1 MNYRMVAFVLGRIF
15 AIEACLMLFPLICG
29 MLYGEW
35 YLLPAFL
42 LPAALLAVLGF
53 ITSRKTPKNTT
64 IFARDGLAIVAL
76 VWVLMSAFGALPFVI
91 SGEIPSFI
99 DAFFETVSGFTTTG
113 STILTDV
120 EALSHGT
127 LFWRSFSHWVGGM
140 GVLVFAMAVLPM
152 TDGRAMHLM
161 RAEVPGPTVGKISS
175 KLSDSAKILY
185 AIYFAMTLIEV
196 ILLCA
201 GGMPL
206 FDSLIHSFGTAG
218 TGGFS
223 NKGLSV
229 GAYNNP
235 YFEIVIGVFM
245 LLFGINFNLYYFL
258 LLRRFR
264 DALCSEEM
272 LTYLG
277 IVGFSTVT
285 ITLNILHLYDNVGTA
300 LRTAFFQVSSI
311 ITTTGYASADF
322 NLWPTYSRI
331 VICILMF
338 FGACAGSTA
347 GGLKISRVVIFLKAA
362 KQDLNKM
369 LHTHAVTTV
378 RFEGKPLDEKVLR
391 GVHNYF
397 NIYMLLLTLSV
408 LLLSL
413 DGFDIVSTFTAV
425 VTCFNNVG
433 PGLEMVGPMGSF
445 ADFSAPAK
453 LLLSFDM
460 LAGRLELYPMLAL
473 FSPRLWRKR
482 ISFLKKPKFDF
493 NSGFQDLPPC
503 GRSFFIGCR
512 KMAEHRKPQAK
523 HHLVPTCIYITKPR
537 EGIPC
542 AATKMGKLYRKICS
556 FFWCWG
562 CWRQC
567 WRRWCI
573 FCITPSTPRPPP
585 PTIALPP
592 SRPPQ
597 QGRLPCPKSS
607 ALPLTTA
614 PAPTR
619 RKFWIYW
626 KKSTYQQP
634 FLSVLRM
641 PTKRTW
647 IKLPT
652 SPPQATRSPCTA
664 PATSTAKSIAV
675 PMLSGRTSSSCARP
689 SAPTWT
695 PIP

>member
-1 MNYRMVAFVLGRIF
+1 MNYKMVAFVLGRIF
-15 AIEACLMLFPLICG
+15 CIEAVLMLFP
-29 MLYGEW
+29 MLCAACYGEW

-42 LPAALLAVLGF
+42 LPAVLLAVLGLAA
-53 ITSRKTPKNTT
+53 SLRTPKNTT

-127 LFWRSFSHWVGGM
+127 LFWRSFAHWVGGM
-140 GVLVFAMAVLPM
+140 GVLVLAMAVLPM

-185 AIYFAMTLIEV
+185 AIYFAMTLAEV

-206 FDSLIHSFGTAG
+206 FDSLIHAFGTAG

-264 DALCSEEM
+264 DAFCSEEM

-277 IVGFSTVT
+277 IVAFSTVT
-285 ITLNILHLYDNVGTA
+285 ITLNILHLYDGVGTA

-322 NLWPTYSRI
+322 NLWPTYART
-331 VICILMF
+331 VICILTF
-338 FGACAGSTA
+338 IGACAGSTA
-347 GGLKISRVVIFLKAA
+347 GGLKISRIVIFFKAA

-397 NIYMLLLTLSV
+397 NIYMLLLAVSI
-408 LLLSL
+408 LLISL
-413 DGFDIVSTFTAV
+413 DGFDLVTTFTSV
-425 VTCFNNVG
+425 LTCFNNVG
-433 PGLEMVGPMGSF
+433 PGLEVVGPMGNF
-445 ADFSAPAK
+445 AGFSAPAK

-473 FSPRLWRKR
+473 FSPRLWQKR
-482 ISFLKKPKFDF
+482 IS
-493 NSGFQDLPPC
+493 
-503 GRSFFIGCR
+503 SF
-512 KMAEHRKPQAK
+512 KE
-523 HHLVPTCIYITKPR
+523 
-537 EGIPC
+537 
-542 AATKMGKLYRKICS
+542 
-556 FFWCWG
+556 
-562 CWRQC
+562 
-567 WRRWCI
+567 
-573 FCITPSTPRPPP
+573 
-585 PTIALPP
+585 
-592 SRPPQ
+592 
-597 QGRLPCPKSS
+597 
-607 ALPLTTA
+607 
-614 PAPTR
+614 
-619 RKFWIYW
+619 
-626 KKSTYQQP
+626 
-634 FLSVLRM
+634 
-641 PTKRTW
+641 
-647 IKLPT
+647 
-652 SPPQATRSPCTA
+652 
-664 PATSTAKSIAV
+664 
-675 PMLSGRTSSSCARP
+675 AR
-689 SAPTWT
+689 A
-695 PIP
+695 

>member
-1 MNYRMVAFVLGRIF
+1 MNYKMVVFVLGRIF
-15 AIEACLMLFPLICG
+15 CIEAVLMLFP
-29 MLYGEW
+29 MLCAACYGEW

-42 LPAALLAVLGF
+42 LPAVLLAVLGLAA
-53 ITSRKTPKNTT
+53 SLRTPKNTT

-127 LFWRSFSHWVGGM
+127 LFWRSFAHWVGGM

-206 FDSLIHSFGTAG
+206 FDSLIHSFGSAG

-223 NKGLSV
+223 NKALSV

-264 DALCSEEM
+264 DAFCSEEM

-277 IVGFSTVT
+277 IVAFSTVT
-285 ITLNILHLYDNVGTA
+285 ITLNILHLYDGVGTA

-311 ITTTGYASADF
+311 ITTTGYASTDF
-322 NLWPTYSRI
+322 NLWPTYSRT
-331 VICILMF
+331 VICILTF
-338 FGACAGSTA
+338 IGACAGSTA
-347 GGLKISRVVIFLKAA
+347 GGLKISRIIIFFKAA
-362 KQDLNKM
+362 RQDLNKM

-397 NIYMLLLTLSV
+397 NIYMLLLAVSV
-408 LLLSL
+408 LLISL
-413 DGFDIVSTFTAV
+413 DGFDLVTTFTSV
-425 VTCFNNVG
+425 LTCFNNVG
-433 PGLEMVGPMGSF
+433 PGLEVVGPMGNF
-445 ADFSAPAK
+445 AGFSAPAK

-482 ISFLKKPKFDF
+482 IS
-493 NSGFQDLPPC
+493 
-503 GRSFFIGCR
+503 SF
-512 KMAEHRKPQAK
+512 KE
-523 HHLVPTCIYITKPR
+523 
-537 EGIPC
+537 
-542 AATKMGKLYRKICS
+542 
-556 FFWCWG
+556 
-562 CWRQC
+562 
-567 WRRWCI
+567 
-573 FCITPSTPRPPP
+573 
-585 PTIALPP
+585 
-592 SRPPQ
+592 
-597 QGRLPCPKSS
+597 
-607 ALPLTTA
+607 
-614 PAPTR
+614 
-619 RKFWIYW
+619 
-626 KKSTYQQP
+626 
-634 FLSVLRM
+634 
-641 PTKRTW
+641 
-647 IKLPT
+647 
-652 SPPQATRSPCTA
+652 
-664 PATSTAKSIAV
+664 
-675 PMLSGRTSSSCARP
+675 ARV
-689 SAPTWT
+689 
-695 PIP
+695 

>member
-1 MNYRMVAFVLGRIF
+1 MNYKMVVFVLGRIF
-15 AIEACLMLFPLICG
+15 CIEAVLMLFP
-29 MLYGEW
+29 MLCAACYGEW

-42 LPAALLAVLGF
+42 LPAVLLAVLGLAA
-53 ITSRKTPKNTT
+53 SLRTPKNTT

-127 LFWRSFSHWVGGM
+127 LFWRSFAHWVGGM

-185 AIYFAMTLIEV
+185 AIYFAMTLTEV

-206 FDSLIHSFGTAG
+206 FDSLIHSFGSAG
-218 TGGFS
+218 TCGFS
-223 NKGLSV
+223 NKALSV

-264 DALCSEEM
+264 DAFCSEEM

-277 IVGFSTVT
+277 IVAFSTVT
-285 ITLNILHLYDNVGTA
+285 ITLNILHLYDGVGTA

-322 NLWPTYSRI
+322 NLWPTYSRT
-331 VICILMF
+331 VICILTF
-338 FGACAGSTA
+338 IGACAGSTA
-347 GGLKISRVVIFLKAA
+347 GGLKISRIIIFFKAA

-397 NIYMLLLTLSV
+397 NIYMLLLAVSV
-408 LLLSL
+408 LLISL
-413 DGFDIVSTFTAV
+413 DGFDLVTTFTSV

-433 PGLEMVGPMGSF
+433 PGLEVVGPMGNF
-445 ADFSAPAK
+445 AGFSAPAK

-473 FSPRLWRKR
+473 FSPRLWQKR
-482 ISFLKKPKFDF
+482 IS
-493 NSGFQDLPPC
+493 
-503 GRSFFIGCR
+503 SF
-512 KMAEHRKPQAK
+512 KE
-523 HHLVPTCIYITKPR
+523 
-537 EGIPC
+537 
-542 AATKMGKLYRKICS
+542 
-556 FFWCWG
+556 
-562 CWRQC
+562 
-567 WRRWCI
+567 
-573 FCITPSTPRPPP
+573 
-585 PTIALPP
+585 
-592 SRPPQ
+592 
-597 QGRLPCPKSS
+597 
-607 ALPLTTA
+607 
-614 PAPTR
+614 
-619 RKFWIYW
+619 
-626 KKSTYQQP
+626 
-634 FLSVLRM
+634 
-641 PTKRTW
+641 
-647 IKLPT
+647 
-652 SPPQATRSPCTA
+652 
-664 PATSTAKSIAV
+664 
-675 PMLSGRTSSSCARP
+675 AR
-689 SAPTWT
+689 A
-695 PIP
+695 

>member
-1 MNYRMVAFVLGRIF
+1 MNYKMVAFVLGRIF
-15 AIEACLMLFPLICG
+15 CIEAVLMLFP
-29 MLYGEW
+29 MLCAACYGEW

-42 LPAALLAVLGF
+42 LPAVLLAVLGLAA
-53 ITSRKTPKNTT
+53 SLRTPKNTT

-76 VWVLMSAFGALPFVI
+76 VWVLMSTFGALPFVI

-127 LFWRSFSHWVGGM
+127 LFWRSFAHWVGGM
-140 GVLVFAMAVLPM
+140 GVLVLAMAVLPM

-185 AIYFAMTLIEV
+185 AIYFAMTLAEV

-206 FDSLIHSFGTAG
+206 FDSLIHAFGTAG

-264 DALCSEEM
+264 DAFCSEEM

-277 IVGFSTVT
+277 IVAFSTVT
-285 ITLNILHLYDNVGTA
+285 ITLNILHLYDGVGTA

-322 NLWPTYSRI
+322 NLWPTYART
-331 VICILMF
+331 VICILTF
-338 FGACAGSTA
+338 IGACAGSTA
-347 GGLKISRVVIFLKAA
+347 GGLKISRIVIFFKAA

-397 NIYMLLLTLSV
+397 NIYMLLLAVSI
-408 LLLSL
+408 LLISL
-413 DGFDIVSTFTAV
+413 DGFDLVTTFTSV
-425 VTCFNNVG
+425 LTCINNVG
-433 PGLEMVGPMGSF
+433 PGLEVVGPMGNF
-445 ADFSAPAK
+445 AGFSAPAK

-460 LAGRLELYPMLAL
+460 LAGRLELYPMLEL
-473 FSPRLWRKR
+473 FSPRLWQKR
-482 ISFLKKPKFDF
+482 IS
-493 NSGFQDLPPC
+493 
-503 GRSFFIGCR
+503 SF
-512 KMAEHRKPQAK
+512 KE
-523 HHLVPTCIYITKPR
+523 
-537 EGIPC
+537 
-542 AATKMGKLYRKICS
+542 
-556 FFWCWG
+556 
-562 CWRQC
+562 
-567 WRRWCI
+567 
-573 FCITPSTPRPPP
+573 
-585 PTIALPP
+585 
-592 SRPPQ
+592 
-597 QGRLPCPKSS
+597 
-607 ALPLTTA
+607 
-614 PAPTR
+614 
-619 RKFWIYW
+619 
-626 KKSTYQQP
+626 
-634 FLSVLRM
+634 
-641 PTKRTW
+641 
-647 IKLPT
+647 
-652 SPPQATRSPCTA
+652 
-664 PATSTAKSIAV
+664 
-675 PMLSGRTSSSCARP
+675 AR
-689 SAPTWT
+689 A
-695 PIP
+695 

>member
-1 MNYRMVAFVLGRIF
+1 MNYKMVVFVLGRIF
-15 AIEACLMLFPLICG
+15 CIEAVLMLFP
-29 MLYGEW
+29 MLCAACYGEW

-42 LPAALLAVLGF
+42 LPAVLLAVLGLAA
-53 ITSRKTPKNTT
+53 SLRTPKNTT

-127 LFWRSFSHWVGGM
+127 LFWRSFAHWVGGM

-185 AIYFAMTLIEV
+185 AIYFAMTLAEV

-206 FDSLIHSFGTAG
+206 FDSLIHS
-218 TGGFS
+218 
-223 NKGLSV
+223 
-229 GAYNNP
+229 
-235 YFEIVIGVFM
+235 FM

-264 DALCSEEM
+264 DAFCSEEM

-277 IVGFSTVT
+277 IVAFSTVT
-285 ITLNILHLYDNVGTA
+285 ITLNILHLYDGVGTA

-322 NLWPTYSRI
+322 NLWPTYSRT
-331 VICILMF
+331 VICILTF
-338 FGACAGSTA
+338 IGACAGSTA
-347 GGLKISRVVIFLKAA
+347 GGLKISRIIIFFKAA

-397 NIYMLLLTLSV
+397 NIYMLLLAVSV
-408 LLLSL
+408 LLISL
-413 DGFDIVSTFTAV
+413 DGFDLVTTFTSV

-433 PGLEMVGPMGSF
+433 PGLEVVGPMGNF
-445 ADFSAPAK
+445 AGFSAPAK

-482 ISFLKKPKFDF
+482 IS
-493 NSGFQDLPPC
+493 
-503 GRSFFIGCR
+503 SF
-512 KMAEHRKPQAK
+512 KE
-523 HHLVPTCIYITKPR
+523 
-537 EGIPC
+537 
-542 AATKMGKLYRKICS
+542 
-556 FFWCWG
+556 
-562 CWRQC
+562 
-567 WRRWCI
+567 
-573 FCITPSTPRPPP
+573 
-585 PTIALPP
+585 
-592 SRPPQ
+592 
-597 QGRLPCPKSS
+597 
-607 ALPLTTA
+607 
-614 PAPTR
+614 
-619 RKFWIYW
+619 
-626 KKSTYQQP
+626 
-634 FLSVLRM
+634 
-641 PTKRTW
+641 
-647 IKLPT
+647 
-652 SPPQATRSPCTA
+652 
-664 PATSTAKSIAV
+664 
-675 PMLSGRTSSSCARP
+675 AR
-689 SAPTWT
+689 A
-695 PIP
+695 

>member
-1 MNYRMVAFVLGRIF
+1 MNYKMVAFVLGRIF
-15 AIEACLMLFPLICG
+15 CIEAVLMLFP
-29 MLYGEW
+29 MLCAACYGEW

-42 LPAALLAVLGF
+42 LPAVLLAVLGLAA
-53 ITSRKTPKNTT
+53 SLRTPKNTT

-76 VWVLMSAFGALPFVI
+76 VWVLMSTFGALPFVI

-127 LFWRSFSHWVGGM
+127 LFWRSFAHWVGGM
-140 GVLVFAMAVLPM
+140 GVLVLAMAVLPM

-185 AIYFAMTLIEV
+185 AIYFAMTLAEV

-206 FDSLIHSFGTAG
+206 FDSLIHAFGTAG

-235 YFEIVIGVFM
+235 YFEIVISVFM

-264 DALCSEEM
+264 DAFCSEEM

-277 IVGFSTVT
+277 IVAFSTVT
-285 ITLNILHLYDNVGTA
+285 ITLNILHLYDGVGTA

-322 NLWPTYSRI
+322 NLWPTYART
-331 VICILMF
+331 VICILTF
-338 FGACAGSTA
+338 IGACAGSTA
-347 GGLKISRVVIFLKAA
+347 GGLKISRIVIFFKAA

-397 NIYMLLLTLSV
+397 NIYMLLLAVSI
-408 LLLSL
+408 LLISL
-413 DGFDIVSTFTAV
+413 DGFDLVTTFTSV
-425 VTCFNNVG
+425 VTCINNVG
-433 PGLEMVGPMGSF
+433 PGLEVVGPMGNF
-445 ADFSAPAK
+445 AGFSAPAK

-473 FSPRLWRKR
+473 FSPRLWQKR
-482 ISFLKKPKFDF
+482 IS
-493 NSGFQDLPPC
+493 
-503 GRSFFIGCR
+503 SF
-512 KMAEHRKPQAK
+512 KE
-523 HHLVPTCIYITKPR
+523 
-537 EGIPC
+537 
-542 AATKMGKLYRKICS
+542 
-556 FFWCWG
+556 
-562 CWRQC
+562 
-567 WRRWCI
+567 
-573 FCITPSTPRPPP
+573 
-585 PTIALPP
+585 
-592 SRPPQ
+592 
-597 QGRLPCPKSS
+597 
-607 ALPLTTA
+607 
-614 PAPTR
+614 
-619 RKFWIYW
+619 
-626 KKSTYQQP
+626 
-634 FLSVLRM
+634 
-641 PTKRTW
+641 
-647 IKLPT
+647 
-652 SPPQATRSPCTA
+652 
-664 PATSTAKSIAV
+664 
-675 PMLSGRTSSSCARP
+675 AR
-689 SAPTWT
+689 A
-695 PIP
+695 

>member
-1 MNYRMVAFVLGRIF
+1 MLPSCLVA
-15 AIEACLMLFPLICG
+15 LIYQESSG
-29 MLYGEW
+29 WSLV
-35 YLLPAFL
+35 A
-42 LPAALLAVLGF
+42 AVLLCLLIGLPLV
-53 ITSRKTPKNTT
+53 IRKPKNRVFYLREGFTT
-64 IFARDGLAIVAL
+64 TALCWIVL
-76 VWVLMSAFGALPFVI
+76 SCVGALPFVL
-91 SGEIPSFI
+91 SGYIPNPV
-99 DAFFETVSGFTTTG
+99 DALFETVSGFTTTG
-113 STILTDV
+113 ASILTDV
-120 EALSHGT
+120 EALGHGL
-127 LFWRSFSHWVGGM
+127 LFWRSFTHWVGGM

-161 RAEVPGPTVGKISS
+161 RAEIPGPTVGKISS

-185 AIYFAMTLIEV
+185 AIYFAMTFVEV
-196 ILLCA
+196 VLLCA

-206 FDSLIHSFGTAG
+206 FDSLIHTFGTAG

-264 DALCSEEM
+264 DAFCSEEM

-322 NLWPTYSRI
+322 NLWPTYSRV
-331 VICILMF
+331 VICILTF
-338 FGACAGSTA
+338 CGACAGSTA

-425 VTCFNNVG
+425 LTCFNNVG

-482 ISFLKKPKFDF
+482 IS
-493 NSGFQDLPPC
+493 
-503 GRSFFIGCR
+503 SF
-512 KMAEHRKPQAK
+512 KEAK
-523 HHLVPTCIYITKPR
+523 V
-537 EGIPC
+537 
-542 AATKMGKLYRKICS
+542 
-556 FFWCWG
+556 
-562 CWRQC
+562 
-567 WRRWCI
+567 
-573 FCITPSTPRPPP
+573 
-585 PTIALPP
+585 
-592 SRPPQ
+592 
-597 QGRLPCPKSS
+597 
-607 ALPLTTA
+607 
-614 PAPTR
+614 
-619 RKFWIYW
+619 
-626 KKSTYQQP
+626 
-634 FLSVLRM
+634 
-641 PTKRTW
+641 
-647 IKLPT
+647 
-652 SPPQATRSPCTA
+652 
-664 PATSTAKSIAV
+664 
-675 PMLSGRTSSSCARP
+675 
-689 SAPTWT
+689 
-695 PIP
+695 

>member
-1 MNYRMVAFVLGRIF
+1 MNYKMVAFVLGRIF
-15 AIEACLMLFPLICG
+15 CIEAVLMLFP
-29 MLYGEW
+29 MLCAACYGEW

-42 LPAALLAVLGF
+42 LPAVLLAVLGLAA
-53 ITSRKTPKNTT
+53 SLRTPKNTT

-127 LFWRSFSHWVGGM
+127 LFWRSFAHWVGGM
-140 GVLVFAMAVLPM
+140 GVLVLAMAVLPM

-185 AIYFAMTLIEV
+185 AIYFAMTLAEV

-206 FDSLIHSFGTAG
+206 FDSLIHAFGTAG

-277 IVGFSTVT
+277 IVAFSTVT
-285 ITLNILHLYDNVGTA
+285 ITLNILHLYDGVGTA

-322 NLWPTYSRI
+322 NLWPTYART
-331 VICILMF
+331 VICILTF
-338 FGACAGSTA
+338 IGACAGSTA
-347 GGLKISRVVIFLKAA
+347 GGLKISRIVIFFKAA

-397 NIYMLLLTLSV
+397 NIYMLLLAVSI
-408 LLLSL
+408 LLISL
-413 DGFDIVSTFTAV
+413 DGFDLVTTFTSV
-425 VTCFNNVG
+425 VTCINNVG
-433 PGLEMVGPMGSF
+433 PGLEVVGPMGNF
-445 ADFSAPAK
+445 AVFSAPAK

-473 FSPRLWRKR
+473 FSPRLWQKR
-482 ISFLKKPKFDF
+482 IS
-493 NSGFQDLPPC
+493 
-503 GRSFFIGCR
+503 SF
-512 KMAEHRKPQAK
+512 KE
-523 HHLVPTCIYITKPR
+523 
-537 EGIPC
+537 
-542 AATKMGKLYRKICS
+542 
-556 FFWCWG
+556 
-562 CWRQC
+562 
-567 WRRWCI
+567 
-573 FCITPSTPRPPP
+573 
-585 PTIALPP
+585 
-592 SRPPQ
+592 
-597 QGRLPCPKSS
+597 
-607 ALPLTTA
+607 
-614 PAPTR
+614 
-619 RKFWIYW
+619 
-626 KKSTYQQP
+626 
-634 FLSVLRM
+634 
-641 PTKRTW
+641 
-647 IKLPT
+647 
-652 SPPQATRSPCTA
+652 
-664 PATSTAKSIAV
+664 
-675 PMLSGRTSSSCARP
+675 AR
-689 SAPTWT
+689 A
-695 PIP
+695 

>member
-1 MNYRMVAFVLGRIF
+1 MNYKMVAFVLGRIF
-15 AIEACLMLFPLICG
+15 CIEAVLMLFP
-29 MLYGEW
+29 MLCAACYGEW

-42 LPAALLAVLGF
+42 LPAVLLAVLGLAA
-53 ITSRKTPKNTT
+53 SLRTPKNTT

-127 LFWRSFSHWVGGM
+127 LFWRSFAHWVGGM
-140 GVLVFAMAVLPM
+140 GVLVLAMAVLPM

-185 AIYFAMTLIEV
+185 AIYFAMTLAEV

-206 FDSLIHSFGTAG
+206 FDSLIHAFGTAG

-277 IVGFSTVT
+277 IVAFSTVT
-285 ITLNILHLYDNVGTA
+285 ITLNILHLYDGVGTA

-311 ITTTGYASADF
+311 ITTTGYASTDF
-322 NLWPTYSRI
+322 NLWPTYART
-331 VICILMF
+331 VICILTF
-338 FGACAGSTA
+338 IGACAGSTA
-347 GGLKISRVVIFLKAA
+347 GGLKISRIVIFFKAA

-397 NIYMLLLTLSV
+397 NIYMLLLAVSV
-408 LLLSL
+408 LLISL
-413 DGFDIVSTFTAV
+413 DGFDLVTTFTSV
-425 VTCFNNVG
+425 LTCFNNVG
-433 PGLEMVGPMGSF
+433 PGLEVVGPMGNF
-445 ADFSAPAK
+445 AGFSAPAK

-473 FSPRLWRKR
+473 FSPRLWQKR
-482 ISFLKKPKFDF
+482 IS
-493 NSGFQDLPPC
+493 
-503 GRSFFIGCR
+503 SF
-512 KMAEHRKPQAK
+512 KESKA
-523 HHLVPTCIYITKPR
+523 
-537 EGIPC
+537 
-542 AATKMGKLYRKICS
+542 
-556 FFWCWG
+556 
-562 CWRQC
+562 
-567 WRRWCI
+567 
-573 FCITPSTPRPPP
+573 
-585 PTIALPP
+585 
-592 SRPPQ
+592 
-597 QGRLPCPKSS
+597 
-607 ALPLTTA
+607 
-614 PAPTR
+614 
-619 RKFWIYW
+619 
-626 KKSTYQQP
+626 
-634 FLSVLRM
+634 
-641 PTKRTW
+641 
-647 IKLPT
+647 
-652 SPPQATRSPCTA
+652 
-664 PATSTAKSIAV
+664 
-675 PMLSGRTSSSCARP
+675 
-689 SAPTWT
+689 
-695 PIP
+695 

>member
-1 MNYRMVAFVLGRIF
+1 MNYKMVVFVLGRIF
-15 AIEACLMLFPLICG
+15 CIEAVLMLFP
-29 MLYGEW
+29 MLCAACYGEW

-42 LPAALLAVLGF
+42 LPAVLLAVLGLAA
-53 ITSRKTPKNTT
+53 SLRTPKNTT

-127 LFWRSFSHWVGGM
+127 LFWRSFAHWVGGM
-140 GVLVFAMAVLPM
+140 GVLVLAMAVLPM

-185 AIYFAMTLIEV
+185 AIYFAMTLAEV

-206 FDSLIHSFGTAG
+206 FDSLIHAFGTAG

-264 DALCSEEM
+264 DAFCSEEM

-322 NLWPTYSRI
+322 NLWPTYSRT
-331 VICILMF
+331 VICILTF
-338 FGACAGSTA
+338 IGACAGSTA
-347 GGLKISRVVIFLKAA
+347 GGLKISRIVIFFKAA

-397 NIYMLLLTLSV
+397 NIYMLLLAVSV
-408 LLLSL
+408 LLISL
-413 DGFDIVSTFTAV
+413 DGFDLVTTFTSV

-433 PGLEMVGPMGSF
+433 PGLEVVGPMGNF
-445 ADFSAPAK
+445 AGFSAPAK

-473 FSPRLWRKR
+473 FSPRLWQKR
-482 ISFLKKPKFDF
+482 IS
-493 NSGFQDLPPC
+493 
-503 GRSFFIGCR
+503 SF
-512 KMAEHRKPQAK
+512 KE
-523 HHLVPTCIYITKPR
+523 
-537 EGIPC
+537 
-542 AATKMGKLYRKICS
+542 
-556 FFWCWG
+556 
-562 CWRQC
+562 
-567 WRRWCI
+567 
-573 FCITPSTPRPPP
+573 
-585 PTIALPP
+585 
-592 SRPPQ
+592 
-597 QGRLPCPKSS
+597 
-607 ALPLTTA
+607 
-614 PAPTR
+614 
-619 RKFWIYW
+619 
-626 KKSTYQQP
+626 
-634 FLSVLRM
+634 
-641 PTKRTW
+641 
-647 IKLPT
+647 
-652 SPPQATRSPCTA
+652 
-664 PATSTAKSIAV
+664 
-675 PMLSGRTSSSCARP
+675 AR
-689 SAPTWT
+689 A
-695 PIP
+695 